1 MFTMDPSLCLSRGDP
16 PSPLRVA
23 CCKHNA
29 EKRSSRGLA
38 LLAHDKDVQ
47 ECPGPTWIISSKSS
61 AFMFSGQAVVLRV
74 FIKSG
79 CVYAA
84 VELIMPL

>member
-23 CCKHNA
+23 CIHNS

-38 LLAHDKDVQ
+38 FLAHDKDVR
-47 ECPGPTWIISSKSS
+47 ECSGPTWIISSKSS
-61 AFMFSGQAVVLRV
+61 AFMFSGQGVVLRV